1 MIGKIYVKLATCVS
15 SSCSLVER
23 HTLVSSI
30 LICRKG
36 AEKLLG
42 VLITVGE
49 AVAYVLS
56 GMYGDVKTIGVLNA
70 VLIIL

>member
-1 MIGKIYVKLATCVS
+1 MSFVIT
-15 SSCSLVER
+15 
-23 HTLVSSI
+23 
-30 LICRKG
+30 ICRKG

-70 VLIIL
+70 VLIILQVRCL